1 MFKLISKF
9 LLQKLLG
16 FDRYLFVFSIFTIS
30 RFRLFKYDQEFY
42 HFLKMIPEEGNIM
55 DIGSNIGITA
65 VPMARRV
72 SAGKLFCFEPIPQHI
87 KTLKKITKRYQ
98 LSNITIF
105 ETALGETNGELTMV
119 MPVVRQVKYQ
129 GYSQVVEKESDR
141 IKGDLYT
148 VPVIRLDELHVL
160 HEFPKINAIK
170 IDVENF
176 EYRVLKG
183 AENLLMRDKPII
195 FCELWDNEKRFLT
208 INYLVKNLGYQVRV
222 FEKNKLVE
230 YKGQQTFHFYFI

>member
-1 MFKLISKF
+1 MIKHISKF
-9 LLQKLLG
+9 ILQKLLG

-30 RFRLFKYDQEFY
+30 RFRLFKYDQEFDY
-42 HFLKMIPEEGNIM
+42 FIKMIPKNGNIL

-65 VPMARRV
+65 VPLAKRV
-72 SAGKLFCFEPIPQHI
+72 SAGKLFCFEPIPRHI
-87 KTLKKITKRYQ
+87 KTLKKITKFYH
-98 LSNITIF
+98 LSNTTIF

-119 MPVVRQVKYQ
+119 MPVIHQVKYQ

-141 IKGDLYT
+141 IKGDLFT
-148 VPVIRLDELHVL
+148 VPVIRLDDLNKSNEL
-160 HEFPKINAIK
+160 PQINAIK

-183 AENLLMRDKPII
+183 AEKLLMRDKPVIY
-195 FCELWDNEKRFLT
+195 CELWDNEKRLLT
-208 INYLVKNLGYQVRV
+208 INYLVKNLGYQVRI